1 MPSMTPWE
9 DRGCGTKEPEPA
21 PLTLPDPDVEFQRAE
36 NCKFGLGLQDSCKG
50 IFFQNGKI
58 EHILF
63 N

>member
-50 IFFQNGKI
+50 IFSKTAR
-58 EHILF
+58 
-63 N
+63 